1 VKGWVS
7 LSRHGTAEGER
18 GPVRK
23 TRRMPRL
30 HPRRAPGRMR
40 ESPAGEPLGRT
51 EQPVP
56 PTELPVEPTELPVRP
71 TEVPGPPTELPV
83 QPSEPQRLSE
93 LRRLF
98 TTFGYLVAKQGA
110 TAVLGLAYWA
120 FTTHLF
126 SAGDVGLASAAASTA
141 FFLGA
146 IGALG
151 IPLLLLAELDSVPA
165 AVRRVT
171 FSTGMYIGCLTV
183 LILSLATLA
192 LSPFL
197 GNSLKII
204 GADSTTAALFVI
216 GSVATIGALT
226 FDDAAIGLHRGSAQ
240 LWRGSLT
247 SVLKLAI
254 VGVLVLAGT
263 RTASGLLFAWALA
276 LVVSLVCLPM
286 LRLASTPAGEGN
298 LSHRVALTRRY
309 GVLSLKHHVLNLSIN
324 SVFYFVGLIAALLI
338 PPQQL
343 AYFSTAFLVE
353 STAMVI
359 PYLLALSLFAEIS
372 GDQSLLHRHV
382 RRTLPLGLAL
392 CGGIVIVAEVA
403 APLVLRI
410 FGPAYAM
417 NGTTALRLLVLVGPA
432 YVIKDHYVAIRR
444 AQGRLTQAAKVMA
457 AGTSAEAAGATLGG
471 IYWGMTGLCIG
482 WAVASW
488 CEAVLLLP
496 VVIRVF
502 RRDPQVEPDVG

>member
-1 VKGWVS
+1 MKGWGS
-7 LSRHGTAEGER
+7 LSRQGAAEGGRGSTEER
-18 GPVRK
+18 A
-23 TRRMPRL
+23 
-30 HPRRAPGRMR
+30 RA
-40 ESPAGEPLGRT
+40 A
-51 EQPVP
+51 
-56 PTELPVEPTELPVRP
+56 
-71 TEVPGPPTELPV
+71 
-83 QPSEPQRLSE
+83 E

-98 TTFGYLVAKQGA
+98 TTFGYLVGKQGA

-120 FTTHLF
+120 TTTHLF
-126 SAGDVGLASAAASTA
+126 SARDVGLASAASSTA

-151 IPLLLLAELDSVPA
+151 IPLLLLAELDSLPA

-171 FSTGMYIGCLTV
+171 FSTGMCIACLTV
-183 LILSLATLA
+183 LVLALGTLA

-197 GNSLKII
+197 GDSLKAI
-204 GADSTTAALFVI
+204 GADPTTAALFVI

-226 FDDAAIGLHRGSAQ
+226 FDDAAVGLHRGSAQ

-254 VGVLVLAGT
+254 VGLLVLAGT
-263 RTASGLLFAWALA
+263 RTAQGLLFAWAVA
-276 LVVSLVCLPM
+276 LVVSLACVPM
-286 LRLASTPAGEGN
+286 LRLQSTPAGEAN
-298 LSHRVALTRRY
+298 LSHRVALARRY
-309 GVLSLKHHVLNLSIN
+309 GVLSLKHHILNLSIN
-324 SVFYFVGLIAALLI
+324 SVFYIVGLIATLLI
-338 PPQQL
+338 PPRQL
-343 AYFSTAFLVE
+343 AYFSTAFLLE

-359 PYLLALSLFAEIS
+359 PYLLALSLFAEIA

-392 CGGIVIVAEVA
+392 CGGIVVVAEVA
-403 APLVLRI
+403 APLALRI
-410 FGPAYAM
+410 FGPEYAI

-444 AQGRLTQAAKVMA
+444 AQRRLTQAARVMA
-457 AGTSAEAAGATLGG
+457 IGTTAEAVGAALGG

-482 WAVASW
+482 WAASST
-488 CEAVLLLP
+488 CEAIVLSP

-502 RRDPQVEPDVG
+502 RRDPSTEVASG